1 MNSTKTFYFGNNF
14 HENRTIVIKELL
26 HPSYGC
32 YIWPSAFV
40 LAEYIWEKRDMFKD
54 KTILEL
60 GAGTSLPGFLCAS
73 LSPQTHVILTD
84 RSDCPQILE
93 NIHDGAQL
101 NRLLV
106 TSDDI
111 SVGTLRSNVWIRG
124 LTWGEFCFG
133 NQEKDKNGGN
143 LLQLLRDIEQNDRKL
158 DWILGSDTF
167 YDPKDFEDIIA
178 TIAYI
183 LNYHAQKA
191 KFLTSYQERSSKR
204 TIQYLLDKWKLKCR
218 QISLKSFD
226 FDYDKYTNSNNSE
239 LNNDSINNTSE
250 AACKKEMIY
259 SSSLQSIFLLEIW
272 KT

>member
-1 MNSTKTFYFGNNF
+1 
-14 HENRTIVIKELL
+14 LL

-40 LAEYIWEKRDMFKD
+40 LAEYIWENRDMFKD

-93 NIHDGAQL
+93 NIHDGARL
-101 NRLLV
+101 NRLLI
-106 TSDDI
+106 TSDNT
-111 SVGTLRSNVWIRG
+111 STGSLRSNIWIRG

-133 NQEKDKNGGN
+133 NQEKDNNEKGN
-143 LLQLLRDIEQNDRKL
+143 LLQLLRDIDQNGRKL

-183 LNYHAQKA
+183 LNYHTQKA

-218 QISLKSFD
+218 QISLKSFN
-226 FDYDKYTNSNNSE
+226 FDYDKYTSSNNSE
-239 LNNDSINNTSE
+239 LINNTSD
-250 AACKKEMIY
+250 AACRKEMIH

-272 KT
+272 KA

>member
-1 MNSTKTFYFGNNF
+1 MNSTKTFHFGNNS
-14 HENRTIVIKELL
+14 HGNEYRAVVIKELL
-26 HPSYGC
+26 HSSYGC

-40 LAEYIWEKRDMFKD
+40 LAEYIWDRRNLFKD

-84 RSDCPQILE
+84 QSDYPQILE
-93 NIHDGAQL
+93 NIYDGARL
-101 NRLLV
+101 NRLLL

-111 SVGTLRSNVWIRG
+111 FAGSLRPNIWIRG
-124 LTWGEFCFG
+124 LNWGEFCLG
-133 NQEKDKNGGN
+133 NQGKDKSEEGN
-143 LLQLLRDIEQNDRKL
+143 LLQLLRDIEQNNRKL

-167 YDPKDFEDIIA
+167 YDPKDFADIIA

-183 LNYHAQKA
+183 LNYHAPKA

-218 QISLKSFD
+218 QISLKSFN
-226 FDYDKYTNSNNSE
+226 FDYDKYTSNNNSE
-239 LNNDSINNTSE
+239 LSNSINNTSE
-250 AACKKEMIY
+250 ATCRKEMIY
-259 SSSLQSIFLLEIW
+259 SSSLQ
-272 KT
+272 